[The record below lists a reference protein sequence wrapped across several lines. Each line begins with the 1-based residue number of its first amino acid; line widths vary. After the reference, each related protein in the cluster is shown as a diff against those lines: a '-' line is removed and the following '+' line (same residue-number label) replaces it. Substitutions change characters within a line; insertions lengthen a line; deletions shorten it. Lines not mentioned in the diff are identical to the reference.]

1 MTRRGSD
8 PQDADSERAVTVA
21 LPDHPPSLSPRA
33 ARALLELL
41 TSVHN
46 TQRTAHQDEVR
57 WDRTG

>member
-1 MTRRGSD
+1 MTRRGSEPRD
-8 PQDADSERAVTVA
+8 DVPERGVTVV

-46 TQRTAHQDEVR
+46 TQRTAEQDQVA